1 MSTCKNETKDMK
13 NNTESNV
20 QRVKQLKKGLIRLIR
35 SDFKE
40 EFKGITTQKTSSH
53 HIWTTVLSLFTCLNK
68 SSLHGLQ
75 TFQNAA
81 ARLFNWIQQVV
92 TPRCTDFLLISEF
105 ISKCWCSLLAE
116 SYTARLRSTSQLIF
130 CTFTPQA
137 EPLSPLLRVF

>member
-13 NNTESNV
+13 NNTGSYV
-20 QRVKQLKKGLIRLIR
+20 QGEKQLKKGLTCLIRL
-35 SDFKE
+35 DFKE
-40 EFKGITTQKTSSH
+40 EFKGITTQNTSSH

-75 TFQNAA
+75 TFQTAA

-92 TPRCTDFLLISEF
+92 TPRCTDFLLISDF
-105 ISKCWCSLLAE
+105 ISKCWCSLAE
-116 SYTARLRSTSQLIF
+116 SYTARLCSTSQLIF